1 MLEYT
6 YVYSKAQ
13 VHKST
18 GILKA
23 LYCADATLA
32 YTLCPGYVNLALIE
46 TVKDF
51 MAVNHN
57 VAVALLRL
65 SNNRHSLYLLYQY
78 NYIIEGT
85 HKKVHILTLL
95 SLLAALTTRPTFG
108 KTHTDKIISSLS
120 VQITFRGNLKRGT
133 ALRWPRLERRWL
145 SRLSPCSPSMNS
157 RLLL

>member
-1 MLEYT
+1 MRFEST
-6 YVYSKAQ
+6 YVYSKVQ

-65 SNNRHSLYLLYQY
+65 SNNRHSLYLLY
-78 NYIIEGT
+78 
-85 HKKVHILTLL
+85 
-95 SLLAALTTRPTFG
+95 
-108 KTHTDKIISSLS
+108 
-120 VQITFRGNLKRGT
+120 
-133 ALRWPRLERRWL
+133 
-145 SRLSPCSPSMNS
+145 
-157 RLLL
+157 

>member
-1 MLEYT
+1 MRFEST
-6 YVYSKAQ
+6 YVYSKVQ

-23 LYCADATLA
+23 LYCADATLT

-85 HKKVHILTLL
+85 HTDAA
-95 SLLAALTTRPTFG
+95 LAACSIDDAADIWQNAHRQDHVVIERANLISWNPQKRHRSAVAETGETSAKPTPLF
-108 KTHTDKIISSLS
+108 SSS
-120 VQITFRGNLKRGT
+120 
-133 ALRWPRLERRWL
+133 E
-145 SRLSPCSPSMNS
+145 
-157 RLLL
+157 